1 MEGSRE
7 NGKHVT
13 ENVAEAAAG
22 NILPLAIAEG
32 ILLLIALVI
41 LPLYAAWKAQA
52 RQDLPLKGLAL
63 PQGSVRSMLALT
75 VVGSFVVFLIFGGVS
90 LPSGTRFTE
99 IVAALTGVAGTII
112 GFYFGSGGSG
122 TTPDQRHEPAQPK
135 PVTPSAQ
142 SSGGQDDED
151 H

>member
-1 MEGSRE
+1 MEKS
-7 NGKHVT
+7 VI
-13 ENVAEAAAG
+13 ENVSSIAQG
-22 NILPLAIAEG
+22 NIWPLVLAEG
-32 ILLLIALVI
+32 ILLFITLVV

-99 IVAALTGVAGTII
+99 IVAALTGIAGTIV

-122 TTPDQRHEPAQPK
+122 TTPEQKTEPTQTN
-135 PVTPSAQ
+135 PVTPSTQ
-142 SSGGQDDED
+142 GSGKQNGEQ
-151 H
+151 